1 MLLRFIKV
9 ERNAALLLVIAGL
22 LGLSLANLPATAT
35 FVHDLGALHQISE
48 YLLCLFFF
56 MVGLELKRELTEG
69 TFKNRKALLVPLLA
83 AVMGALV
90 PAGIYFLVT
99 QSDSIAR
106 GGWAIP
112 MATDI
117 TFALAVFSIF
127 ATSMPSGSRQFLM
140 AFAIIDDILAIV
152 VIALFLGA
160 PIQTGALVTGSA
172 LLGLLVPTKY
182 SKSLEEKLHPWVAYL
197 VLPLFAFNALAVEVN
212 ISLASVVTSVVGFAI
227 LLRVIGK
234 VVGITFGAWLG
245 SLLVRKSGEKVLSL
259 TDYARISILG
269 GIGFTVAFLVND
281 IVFKEYELEHAQ
293 ALVASL
299 LAAVLASVIAAIVF
313 KLRKRS

>member
-9 ERNAALLLVIAGL
+9 ERNAALLLVLAGVAGL
-22 LGLSLANLPATAT
+22 ILANLPATASL
-35 FVHDLGALHQISE
+35 VHDLGALHQVSE

-56 MVGLELKRELTEG
+56 LVGLELKRELTEG

-83 AVMGALV
+83 AIMGALV
-90 PAGIYFLVT
+90 PAGIYYLVT
-99 QSDSIAR
+99 ASDSIAR

-127 ATSMPSGSRQFLM
+127 ATTMPSGSRQFLM

-172 LLGLLVPTKY
+172 LLGMLIPTKY
-182 SKSLEEKLHPWVAYL
+182 TKNLEDMIHPWVAYL
-197 VLPLFAFNALAVEVN
+197 VLPLFAFCALAVEVN
-212 ISLASVVTSVVGFAI
+212 LTVVEVVSSVVGLAI

-245 SLLVRKSGEKVLSL
+245 SLLVRKSGEKVLAL
-259 TDYARISILG
+259 ADYARISVLG

-281 IVFKEYELEHAQ
+281 IVFKDHELEHSQ

-299 LAAVLASVIAAIVF
+299 LAAVLASLLAAVIF

>member
-22 LGLSLANLPATAT
+22 IGLILANLPATAHL
-35 FVHDLGALHQISE
+35 VHDLEGLHQVSE

-56 MVGLELKRELTEG
+56 LVGLELKRELTEG

-83 AVMGALV
+83 AIMGALV
-90 PAGIYFLVT
+90 PAGIYYLVT

-172 LLGLLVPTKY
+172 LLGMVIPTKY
-182 SKSLEEKLHPWVAYL
+182 TKNLEDMIHPWVAYI
-197 VLPLFAFNALAVEVN
+197 VLPLFAFCALAVEIN
-212 ISLASVVTSVVGFAI
+212 ITLTQVVGSVVGIAI

-234 VVGITFGAWLG
+234 TFGITLGAWLG
-245 SLLVRKSGEKVLSL
+245 SMLVKGSGEKTLGL
-259 TDYARISILG
+259 ADYARISVLG

-281 IVFKEYELEHAQ
+281 IVFSNHALEHAQ

-299 LAAVLASVIAAIVF
+299 LAAVIAAATAAVLF
-313 KLRKRS
+313 RLRKSA

>member
-9 ERNAALLLVIAGL
+9 ERNAALLLVVAGL
-22 LGLSLANLPATAT
+22 LGLILANLPVTAHL
-35 FVHDLGALHQISE
+35 VHEIHPLHQASE

-56 MVGLELKRELTEG
+56 LVGLELKRELTQG
-69 TFKNRKALLVPLLA
+69 TFKNRRALLVPLLA
-83 AVMGALV
+83 AIMGALV
-90 PAGIYFLVT
+90 PAGIYYLVT

-127 ATSMPSGSRQFLM
+127 ATTMPQGSRQFLM

-172 LLGLLVPTKY
+172 LLGMLVPTKY
-182 SKSLEEKLHPWVAYL
+182 TKSLEDRIHPWVAYL
-197 VLPLFAFNALAVEVN
+197 VLPLFAFCALAVEVN
-212 ISLASVVTSVVGFAI
+212 LTVVEVVSSVVGLAI
-227 LLRVIGK
+227 LLRVVGK

-245 SLLVRKSGEKVLSL
+245 TLLVRKSGEQVLAL
-259 TDYARISILG
+259 ADYARISVLG

-281 IVFKEYELEHAQ
+281 IVFRDHELEHAQ

-299 LAAVLASVIAAIVF
+299 LAAVLASVLAAVVF
-313 KLRKRS
+313 KLRKRN

>member
-1 MLLRFIKV
+1 MLLKFIKV

-22 LGLSLANLPATAT
+22 LGLILANLAETAHL
-35 FVHDLGALHQISE
+35 VHDLEGLHQVSE

-56 MVGLELKRELTEG
+56 LVGLELKRELTEG

-83 AVMGALV
+83 AIMGALV
-90 PAGIYFLVT
+90 PAGIYYVVT

-106 GGWAIP
+106 SGWAIP

-127 ATSMPSGSRQFLM
+127 ATTMPTGSRQFLM
-140 AFAIIDDILAIV
+140 AFAIIDDILAIL
-152 VIALFLGA
+152 VIALLLGA

-172 LLGLLVPTKY
+172 LLGMLIPTKY
-182 SKSLEEKLHPWVAYL
+182 TKPLEHMIHPWVAYL
-197 VLPLFAFNALAVEVN
+197 VLPLFAFCALAVQVNLTVVEVV
-212 ISLASVVTSVVGFAI
+212 SSVVGFAI
-227 LLRVIGK
+227 FLRVVGK

-245 SLLVRKSGEKVLSL
+245 TLLVRKSGEKVLAL
-259 TDYARISILG
+259 ADYARISVLG

-281 IVFKEYELEHAQ
+281 IVFKDYDLEHSQ

-299 LAAVLASVIAAIVF
+299 LAAVLASVVAAVIF
-313 KLRKRS
+313 KLRKRT

>member
-1 MLLRFIKV
+1 
-9 ERNAALLLVIAGL
+9 
-22 LGLSLANLPATAT
+22 
-35 FVHDLGALHQISE
+35 
-48 YLLCLFFF
+48 
-56 MVGLELKRELTEG
+56 
-69 TFKNRKALLVPLLA
+69 
-83 AVMGALV
+83 MGALV
-90 PAGIYFLVT
+90 PAGIYYLVT

-117 TFALAVFSIF
+117 TFALALFSIF
-127 ATSMPSGSRQFLM
+127 AKSMPSGSRQFLM

-172 LLGLLVPTKY
+172 LLGLLIPTKY
-182 SKSLEEKLHPWVAYL
+182 TKSLEEKLHPWVAYL
-197 VLPLFAFNALAVEVN
+197 VLPIFAFSALAVEIN
-212 ISLASVVTSVVGFAI
+212 ISLVSVVSSVVGFAI

-234 VVGITFGAWLG
+234 AVGITFGAWLG
-245 SLLVRKSGEKVLSL
+245 SLLVRKSGEKVLAL
-259 TDYARISILG
+259 ADYARISVLG

-281 IVFKEYELEHAQ
+281 IVFKDYELEHAQ

-299 LAAVLASVIAAIVF
+299 LAAVLASVLAAIVF
-313 KLRKRS
+313 KVRKRS

>member
-9 ERNAALLLVIAGL
+9 ERNAALLLVLAGL
-22 LGLSLANLPATAT
+22 LGLSLANLPAAVT
-35 FVHDLGALHQISE
+35 FVHDLGALHQVSE

-56 MVGLELKRELTEG
+56 LVGLELKRELTEG
-69 TFKNRKALLVPLLA
+69 TFKNRRALLVPLLA

-90 PAGIYFLVT
+90 PAAIYYLVT

-172 LLGLLVPTKY
+172 LLGLLIPTKY

-212 ISLASVVTSVVGFAI
+212 ISLVSVVTSVVGLAI

-245 SLLVRKSGEKVLSL
+245 SLLVRKSGEKVLAL
-259 TDYARISILG
+259 ADYARISVLG

-281 IVFKEYELEHAQ
+281 IVFNDYELEHAQ